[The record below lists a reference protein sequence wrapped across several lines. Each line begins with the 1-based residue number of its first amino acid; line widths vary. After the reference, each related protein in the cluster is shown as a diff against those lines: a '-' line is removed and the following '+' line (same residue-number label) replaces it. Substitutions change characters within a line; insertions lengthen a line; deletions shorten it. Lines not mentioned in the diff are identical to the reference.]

1 MIVQITTPRME
12 LWRIDGPFS
21 NVPHFH
27 EEDFQ
32 ITVPIYGTCD
42 FIQEN
47 RNYRLADGSG
57 LVQHP
62 NERHV
67 FEIGEQSGVV
77 IFKVRQA
84 GLETFARSESLE
96 LDLRQQFDRTK
107 LAGQFHQWVSAL
119 MTGDPNNRMAQ
130 DETEEQ
136 VFSYLCGALSGSH
149 TSSSRAAA
157 QAHIAAFG
165 MDAYMSQV
173 LEFMHAHYTDAITIE
188 ELASIAKQSRFHFIR
203 SFKSSFGVTPY
214 QYVLRLRID
223 EAKRLLTIS
232 DRSITDI
239 AMRLGFSSGSAF
251 YRAFVKSVGVTPE
264 HYRMDRRV

>member
-21 NVPHFH
+21 NVPHIH

-32 ITVPIYGTCD
+32 ITVPMYGTCD

-47 RNYRLADGSG
+47 RSYQLAGGSG

-62 NERHV
+62 HERHV
-67 FEIGEQSGVV
+67 FELGEQAGVV

-84 GLETFARSESLE
+84 GLELFARRDSLE
-96 LDLRQQFDRTK
+96 LDLRQQFDRTH
-107 LAGQFHQWVSAL
+107 LADQFRQWIGTL
-119 MTGDPNNRMAQ
+119 MTSDPNNRLAQ

-136 VFSYLCGALSGSH
+136 VFTYLCDALSGSH
-149 TSSSRAAA
+149 RAGNRPSAQVNFAA
-157 QAHIAAFG
+157 IG
-165 MDAYMSQV
+165 GDTYMAQV
-173 LEFMHAHYTDAITIE
+173 LDFMHAHYTDAITIE
-188 ELASIAKQSRFHFIR
+188 DLASIAKQSRFHFIR
-203 SFKSSFGVTPY
+203 SFKSSYGVTPY

-223 EAKRLLTIS
+223 EAKRLLAIT

-239 AMRLGFSSGSAF
+239 GIRLGFSSSSAF

-264 HYRMDRRV
+264 HFRMDRRV

>member
-21 NVPHFH
+21 NVPHIH

-32 ITVPIYGTCD
+32 ITVPLYGSFE

-47 RNYRLADGSG
+47 RSYRLAEGSG

-62 NERHV
+62 CERHV
-67 FEIGEQSGVV
+67 FEINEQAGVA
-77 IFKVRQA
+77 IFKVRQS
-84 GLETFARSESLE
+84 GLQTFARSESLE
-96 LDLRQQFDRTK
+96 LDLWQQFDPSQLTGHFR
-107 LAGQFHQWVSAL
+107 QWIGAL
-119 MTGDPNNRMAQ
+119 MTSDPNNRLAQ

-136 VFSYLCGALSGSH
+136 VFTYLCDALTGNHRAGSGS
-149 TSSSRAAA
+149 SA
-157 QAHIAAFG
+157 QAYIAATG
-165 MDAYMSQV
+165 ADAYMVQV
-173 LEFMHAHYTDAITIE
+173 LDFMHAHYTDAITIE
-188 ELASIAKQSRFHFIR
+188 DLASIAKQSRFHFIR

-223 EAKRLLTIS
+223 EAKRLLTVS

-264 HYRMDRRV
+264 YYRMDRRV

>member
-21 NVPHFH
+21 NVPHMH
-27 EEDFQ
+27 EDDFQ
-32 ITVPIYGTCD
+32 ITVPMYGTCD

-47 RNYRLADGSG
+47 RSYRLSDGSG

-62 NERHV
+62 RERHV
-67 FEIGEQSGVV
+67 FEIGEQAGVV

-84 GLETFARSESLE
+84 GLETFARRDSLE
-96 LDLRQQFDRTK
+96 LDLRQQFDRTQ
-107 LAGQFHQWVSAL
+107 LAAQFHQWIGAL
-119 MTGDPNNRMAQ
+119 MTHDPNDRLAQ
-130 DETEEQ
+130 DETEEH
-136 VFSYLCGALSGSH
+136 VFTYLCDALSGSH
-149 TSSSRAAA
+149 RDNNSAAA

-165 MDAYMSQV
+165 VDAYMTQV
-173 LEFMHAHYTDAITIE
+173 LEFIHAHYTDAITIE
-188 ELASIAKQSRFHFIR
+188 DLASIAKQSRFHFIR

-223 EAKRLLTIS
+223 EAKRLLTIT

-239 AMRLGFSSGSAF
+239 GLRLGFSSGSAF